1 MIVHH
6 DFGAPAADYDRSP
19 PSLSQDEYLKAYG
32 IDDRL
37 VPVVDAKFWHGVKVA
52 LVLTACIALMGWF
65 AAYRIFWS

>member
-6 DFGAPAADYDRSP
+6 DFRSPAADYDRSP

-32 IDDRL
+32 IDDRR
-37 VPVVDAKFWHGVKVA
+37 VPVVGVKVA
-52 LVLTACIALMGWF
+52 LVLTACIAAMGWF